1 MNVRDLFY
9 FDNWLYSLSSKK
21 GRVLRAVETVE
32 EVGLQMGRPKKVPY
46 QGDVGGGGGG
56 GHGGL

>member
-1 MNVRDLFY
+1 M
-9 FDNWLYSLSSKK
+9 SLSINPM
-21 GRVLRAVETVE
+21 E
-32 EVGLQMGRPKKVPY
+32 ELEEIELQMGRPKKVPY